1 MNSNIMKLRIVTPYK
16 VIDLENVKSVNA
28 ETDLGEVEILP
39 FHCSYLVNVEISVLT
54 IKFLDKEK
62 HYAVGGGALHF
73 IEEENTLVLILNS
86 IIPVQDIDVAKAK
99 KKQIE
104 AEAKLKR
111 VSSILEH
118 RKAEVSLRTSLL
130 EINAK
135 NNFKE

>member
-1 MNSNIMKLRIVTPYK
+1 MANDLMKLRIVTPYK
-16 VIDLENVKSVNA
+16 VIDLDNVKSVKA

-39 FHCSYLVNVEISVLT
+39 FHCSYLANVEISVLT

-73 IEEENTLVLILNS
+73 IEETNTLILILNS

-111 VSSILEH
+111 ASSILEH